1 MLVVVCRLRAHKRA
15 ILLVVLVVL
24 VLLVLLVVVGGD
36 AEDHDA

>member
-24 VLLVLLVVVGGD
+24 VLLVLLVGGD

>member
-24 VLLVLLVVVGGD
+24 VLLVVVGGD

>member
-15 ILLVVLVVL
+15 ILLVVLV
-24 VLLVLLVVVGGD
+24 LLVVVVGGD